1 MRLRTEM
8 IKETENSEQI
18 SLITA
23 FSTVQ
28 SLRENPPRKHNLHLL
43 LAQQRNNRI
52 MSYVP
57 RITGFLQLVG
67 TIECKIM
74 KWVSLL

>member
-8 IKETENSEQI
+8 IKETENTEQI

-28 SLRENPPRKHNLHLL
+28 SLREDPPRKHSPHLL

-57 RITGFLQLVG
+57 KITGFLQLVG
-67 TIECKIM
+67 TTECKIM